1 MDKDGMAV
9 GVTGRGPDPRA
20 ERSRAAALAAAQEL
34 LIEEGWAA
42 VTHVAVAAR
51 SGVGRTTL
59 YRHWPDSAMLIR
71 QLLAQLFQIDHSSRT
86 GDLREDLICELRAF
100 QLLLE
105 NPTGDR
111 ALRVIIDQA
120 SIDAEYAEVLEQCR
134 HKGAEVLTA
143 IIEHGREQGDLP
155 ARLGTE
161 EAIGLLL
168 GPMFFRRLVANSGFE
183 RDYVTEL
190 VDGFLRAYAV
200 EVPPESQRE
209 LTPERRAEPVAGAAY

>member
-1 MDKDGMAV
+1 MTA

-71 QLLAQLFQIDHSSRT
+71 QLLAQLFQIDHSLRT

-120 SIDAEYAEVLEQCR
+120 SIDEEYADVLEQCR

-143 IIEHGREQGDLP
+143 IIDHGREQGDLP
-155 ARLGTE
+155 QRLGTE

-168 GPMFFRRLVANSGFE
+168 GPMFFRRLVANDGFE
-183 RDYVTEL
+183 RDYVPEL

-200 EVPPESQRE
+200 EAPLASHRDLTSMRRPE
-209 LTPERRAEPVAGAAY
+209 PAAGAAY

>member
-1 MDKDGMAV
+1 MTV

-71 QLLAQLFQIDHSSRT
+71 QLLAQLFQIDHSLRT

-143 IIEHGREQGDLP
+143 IIENGREQGDLP
-155 ARLGTE
+155 ARLETE

-183 RDYVTEL
+183 REYVTEL

-200 EVPPESQRE
+200 DVPPESQRE
-209 LTPERRAEPVAGAAY
+209 LLPERRAQPVAGAAY